1 MACNQNARAASA
13 PKATNKK
20 NKTNR
25 ERHAG
30 SFTANTGLALN
41 ATPRPAAVLDGVLR
55 VMACLPLNTACDLLM
70 AAAWLRYFLP

>member
-1 MACNQNARAASA
+1 MSISSIARAASA
-13 PKATNKK
+13 AKAINKK

-25 ERHAG
+25 ERNAD